1 MPRKR
6 ADSDKAQ
13 STPEK
18 ATPAAGA
25 NGGRQEGPKGSPG
38 GKGKGQGAAR
48 RGDKTE
54 AVKKALAR
62 GLTSPTEIA
71 EHVRR
76 KQGLTITPA
85 HVTTIKGT
93 LKRKGGLPQ
102 RSAARESRQEE
113 PAGTSGGEQPATPA
127 ASTPSPGGLT
137 PQDLASL
144 ADIAERAG
152 GVDRLQ
158 EFLAVLKRIR

>member
-1 MPRKR
+1 MARKR
-6 ADSDKAQ
+6 AGGDTPTTTSDKATQ
-13 STPEK
+13 
-18 ATPAAGA
+18 AAGA
-25 NGGRQEGPKGSPG
+25 NGGRQEGQKGGPG
-38 GKGKGQGAAR
+38 GAGRGRAR

-54 AVKKALAR
+54 AVKQALAR

-76 KQGLTITPA
+76 KHGLTITPA

-93 LKRKGGLPQ
+93 LKRKGGLTQP
-102 RSAARESRQEE
+102 SAARESRQGE
-113 PAGTSGGEQPATPA
+113 PAGAQGEQPAARPGATSA
-127 ASTPSPGGLT
+127 PGGLT

-144 ADIAERAG
+144 AAIAERAG